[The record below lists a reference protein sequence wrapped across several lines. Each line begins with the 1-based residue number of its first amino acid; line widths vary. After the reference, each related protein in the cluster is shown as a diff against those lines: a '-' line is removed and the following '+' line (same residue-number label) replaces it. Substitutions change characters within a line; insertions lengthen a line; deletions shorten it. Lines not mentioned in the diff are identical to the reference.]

1 MKIKKLLGFT
11 IILLIVF
18 SFIGCPDPETE
29 YVYVD
34 REVQV
39 PDTTLVFRAESKPVT
54 FGNKGSVRIEGTL
67 TAAEWNGVPEKVRA
81 ALESA
86 YLVGNQTRFGAVFN
100 REGVTII
107 VTKGIDGTYRANNG
121 STLYLNLSSL
131 SSAELPGKIATAV
144 NAMFLDTSY
153 PAVGQVK
160 KQNRVRFGGGM
171 SAFELV

>member
-29 YVYVD
+29 YVYV
-34 REVQV
+34 EVV
-39 PDTTLVFRAESKPVT
+39 KPDDTLVFRAESKPVT
-54 FGNKGSVRIEGTL
+54 FGNKESVRIEGTL
-67 TAAEWNGVPEKVRA
+67 TATEWNGVPEKVRA
-81 ALESA
+81 ALEAA
-86 YLVGNQTRFGAVFN
+86 YSQATDKMPLTAVFS
-100 REGVTII
+100 RTGFTII

-121 STLYLNLSSL
+121 FVLYISLDKLESADLIAKIIDAANKLDSS
-131 SSAELPGKIATAV
+131 
-144 NAMFLDTSY
+144 SY

-171 SAFELV
+171 SPFELV